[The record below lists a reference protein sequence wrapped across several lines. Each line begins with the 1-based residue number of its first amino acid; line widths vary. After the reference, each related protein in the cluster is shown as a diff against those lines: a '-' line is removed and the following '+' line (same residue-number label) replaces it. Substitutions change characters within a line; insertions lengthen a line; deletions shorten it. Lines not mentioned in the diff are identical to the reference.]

1 MGAVEGEEKLNVSP
15 EVPNGATIRVTM
27 RHEIPLGYQGA
38 GGTARP
44 KQAVLAVVLKSGLN
58 LEAAWKWLVA
68 RARDT

>member
-1 MGAVEGEEKLNVSP
+1 
-15 EVPNGATIRVTM
+15 M